1 MRIRDGSADDDAIL
15 ARHYRALWESYG
27 TPPDHI
33 RADAE
38 ARALAYIAEARAE
51 RRLGVFIAEEG
62 SEAIGSAAGQL
73 FPSPYPDIVAPEHR
87 LFGYIWSVYVDPRF
101 RRRGIARA
109 LCERAIAYLGTLG
122 CTTVALHASEA
133 GEPLYEQLGFEIG
146 REMRLKLR

>member
-15 ARHYRALWESYG
+15 TRHYLALWENG
-27 TPPDHI
+27 TPPDHF

-38 ARALAYIAEARAE
+38 TRTLAYIAEARAE
-51 RRLGVFIAEEG
+51 WRLGAFIAEEG
-62 SEAIGSAAGQL
+62 SEAAGSAACQL

-109 LCERAIAYLGTLG
+109 LCERAIAYLDTLG
-122 CTTVALHASEA
+122 CTTVVLHASEA
-133 GEPLYEQLGFEIG
+133 GEPLYEQLGFELG